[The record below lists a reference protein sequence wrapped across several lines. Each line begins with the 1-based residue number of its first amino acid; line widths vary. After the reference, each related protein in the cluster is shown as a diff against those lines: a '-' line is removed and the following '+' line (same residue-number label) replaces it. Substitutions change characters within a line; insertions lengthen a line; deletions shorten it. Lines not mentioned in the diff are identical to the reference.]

1 MKTLVFLLTPVFVS
15 LNLFAQLTKSFIA
28 LGEDRHVY
36 YESQLVDSSRPTV
49 VLLPG
54 VYRGL
59 SNQDDFI
66 YKLFRNNFN
75 FVALNF
81 STQPDSV
88 ATYLDSQT
96 VYFKDGKN
104 VTSADL
110 AREVEQVLLHLKI
123 QKPMLVSLSYSGTL
137 MEHFDRQKYPFV
149 VETAPIGRIDED
161 LMGWSQI
168 SQAWENWLIFFP
180 GATEFYK
187 AMIKDQFY
195 RSYWSDVAKK
205 YSKGNAR
212 LQSDEKQK
220 MLTDGYVAQAKAIER
235 YDIRKQNFTQS
246 PRRVFIL
253 GEKEKPLRLQLQL
266 EAIAEYKKQTGDE
279 TSPIMIPDAG
289 HSVPF
294 DKPQIYF
301 DTITNLLKQM

>member
-1 MKTLVFLLTPVFVS
+1 MKTLFFLLTPVFVS
-15 LNLFAQLTKSFIA
+15 LNLFAQLTKSFVA
-28 LGEDRHVY
+28 LSEDRHVY
-36 YESQLVDSSRPTV
+36 YEAQVVDPSLPTV

-59 SNQDDFI
+59 SNQDDFV
-66 YKLFRNNFN
+66 YKLFRNNIN

-88 ATYLDSQT
+88 ATYSDDQT
-96 VYFKDGKN
+96 VYFSGGKN

-110 AREVEQVLLHLKI
+110 AREVEQVLQHLKI
-123 QKPMLVSLSYSGTL
+123 QRPMLVSLSYSGTL

-149 VETAPIGRIDED
+149 VETAPIGRMDEE

-168 SQAWENWLIFFP
+168 SQAWEAWLIFFP
-180 GATEFYK
+180 GATELYK
-187 AMIKDQFY
+187 SMIKDQFY

-205 YSKGNAR
+205 YSKGNSR

-220 MLTDGYVAQAKAIER
+220 TLTDGYVAQAKAIES
-235 YDIRKQNFTQS
+235 YDIRKQNFIYS
-246 PRRVFIL
+246 PRRFFIL
-253 GEKEKPLRLQLQL
+253 GEKEKPWRLQLQL
-266 EAIAEYKKQTGDE
+266 QAIEEYKKQTGDQ
-279 TSPIMIPDAG
+279 TSPIVVPGAG

-294 DKPQIYF
+294 DRPQIYF